1 MFCRCRKV
9 AAVSGDAR
17 RALDICRR
25 TTELVHDCEEQITV
39 SHVEEALLQLCA
51 GARVQVIRSL
61 SGLGQLVLRSVR
73 DVCQRT
79 GVDETTAASVFKH
92 LRQLAILEGKI
103 LYSCIKL
110 KQINQFY
117 ILQHYYL

>member
-1 MFCRCRKV
+1 M

-25 TTELVHDCEEQITV
+25 TTELVHDCGEQITIN
-39 SHVEEALLQLCA
+39 HVEEALIQLCT
-51 GARVQVIRSL
+51 GARVQVIKSL

-79 GVDETTAASVFKH
+79 GVEETTAASVFKH
-92 LRQLAILEGKI
+92 LRQLTVLEG
-103 LYSCIKL
+103 
-110 KQINQFY
+110 
-117 ILQHYYL
+117 